1 MMQRSWRGGA
11 SRTAIG
17 SMFLVWSASAAAQSV
32 PALPAAPAVD
42 PAADKR
48 SDDGIA
54 DIIVTAQR
62 RSEKL
67 QNVPI
72 AVTAL
77 DGDALRT
84 ADVTSA
90 IDLPKLVPGLSFN
103 TQLGDLGLPRIRG
116 VGIAS
121 GGGYAVRLMSC
132 K

>member
-1 MMQRSWRGGA
+1 MQRLWKGGA
-11 SRTAIG
+11 SRIAIG
-17 SMFLVWSASAAAQSV
+17 SMLLVWSASAAAQSV
-32 PALPAAPAVD
+32 PAPPATTATD
-42 PAADKR
+42 PEGDKR

-77 DGDALRT
+77 DGNALRA
-84 ADVTSA
+84 ADVTGA

-103 TQLGDLGLPRIRG
+103 TQLGGLGLPRIRG
-116 VGIAS
+116 VGT
-121 GGGYAVRLMSC
+121 RRW
-132 K
+132 